1 MLPRSNIHQVV
12 SKLTST
18 VHGSFSQPI
27 SKNPTNSHSVNM
39 SLALKDIRM
48 VFTPSTVTSKLP
60 IVVVVQDK
68 DDPAGGSYRLVA

>member
-1 MLPRSNIHQVV
+1 
-12 SKLTST
+12 
-18 VHGSFSQPI
+18 
-27 SKNPTNSHSVNM
+27 M

-48 VFTPSTVTSKLP
+48 VFTLSTVISKLP